1 MHFFFVQ
8 DDPVLYLGSW
18 DVWEDKRRC
27 LYSLTKI
34 ISLSAHEIWSFYES
48 NDPFCGLVGHDN
60 A

>member
-8 DDPVLYLGSW
+8 DDPVLYLGAW
-18 DVWEDKRRC
+18 DVWEDKGRC

-34 ISLSAHEIWSFYES
+34 IGLSAHEIWTSYTGK
-48 NDPFCGLVGHDN
+48 DPFCGLVGHDV